1 MMSMMKR
8 AILPALLL
16 VMASSSISVQA
27 QTGGIFRRNQDR
39 NQDTEYSQRTR
50 QAVDSLQRKVNT
62 LQEKM
67 DRLLD
72 RSRIDG
78 TRGED
83 KINELFKNFRN
94 AANRL
99 EDRVND
105 DRAPQGEFRE
115 LFNRWS
121 QIENFTRNHPNIART
136 LRSDLNTV
144 RADMEQLQNMISNSN
159 WRRR

>member
-16 VMASSSISVQA
+16 VMASSGISVQA

-39 NQDTEYSQRTR
+39 NQDIEYSQRTR
-50 QAVDSLQRKVNT
+50 QTVDRMQSNVDRLQKN
-62 LQEKM
+62 M
-67 DRLLD
+67 DRFLD
-72 RSRIDG
+72 RSRLDG
-78 TRGED
+78 TNQED
-83 KINELFKNFRN
+83 KINDLFKNFRN

-115 LFNRWS
+115 LFSRWR
-121 QIENFTRNHPNIART
+121 QIEALAQRSPNLARAVQG
-136 LRSDLNTV
+136 DLNTV
-144 RADMEQLQNMISNSN
+144 RADIDQLKNMISN